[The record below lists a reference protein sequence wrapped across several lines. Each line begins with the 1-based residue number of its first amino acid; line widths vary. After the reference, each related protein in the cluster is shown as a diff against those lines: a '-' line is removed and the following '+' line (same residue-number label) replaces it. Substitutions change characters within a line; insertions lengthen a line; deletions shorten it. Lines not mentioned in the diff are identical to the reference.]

1 MDMQQRKDIE
11 SQGWRFKKEVAIGDL
26 VAFVTAC
33 IAIIVAYS
41 TLDRRLAVLETV
53 AATQQEKDSRQDA
66 DSIRYQQRIDETLR
80 EMNRKLDRL
89 IERK

>member
-1 MDMQQRKDIE
+1 MKYEDE
-11 SQGWRFKKEVAIGDL
+11 PQGWRFKKEVAVGDL

-41 TLDRRLAVLETV
+41 TLDRRLAVLEATV
-53 AATQQEKDSRQDA
+53 VTQQERDSRQDS
-66 DSIRYQQRIDETLR
+66 DSLRYQQRIDEALR
-80 EMNRKLDRL
+80 EVNRKLDRL